1 MKKLMLS
8 TLFTVLCIC
17 LVPVTGL
24 PCTTFVLDNNGQPV
38 YGKNTDSAPYTKLC
52 DCQ

>member
-1 MKKLMLS
+1 MKKIIS
-8 TLFTVLCIC
+8 GIIFTVLCIC

-38 YGKNTDSAPYTKLC
+38 YGKNADSEPYTKLC